1 MARWGLSVAQVILDP
16 RPGLVTRNIGTRTLT
31 KIMSR
36 ILIRLPE
43 TFPFCTDIVLY
54 QSHINYGGHLD
65 NALLLTLVS
74 EARVRFFKSLG
85 YTELDVEG
93 VGIIVS
99 DAALQYRSEA
109 FHGEV
114 MLVRIGPAN
123 FSRKGCDLLWCMNEQ
138 SSGREVARGKT
149 GIVFFDYATHKTV
162 PVPQAFRDR
171 HPADEPFQ

>member
-1 MARWGLSVAQVILDP
+1 MARIQ
-16 RPGLVTRNIGTRTLT
+16 
-31 KIMSR
+31 
-36 ILIRLPE
+36 IRLPSH
-43 TFPFCTDIVLY
+43 FAYSTDITLY

-93 VGIIVS
+93 AGILVA

-114 MLVRIGPAN
+114 MVLRMGATDLG
-123 FSRKGCDLLWCMNEQ
+123 RKGFDLVWSMTER
-138 SSGREVARGKT
+138 SSLREVARGKT
-149 GIVFFDYATHKTV
+149 GIVFFSYETRKVV
-162 PVPQAFRDR
+162 PMPAAFRDKLTR
-171 HPADEPFQ
+171 FKAPSALALCHDEAQGMTAVA

>member
-1 MARWGLSVAQVILDP
+1 
-16 RPGLVTRNIGTRTLT
+16 
-31 KIMSR
+31 MSR
-36 ILIRLPE
+36 IHIRLPE
-43 TFPFCTDIVLY
+43 HFPFSTNITLY

-65 NALLLTLVS
+65 NALLLTVVS
-74 EARVRFFKSLG
+74 EARVRFFKSLS

-114 MLVRIGPAN
+114 MTVHMGVAN

-138 SSGREVARGKT
+138 TSQREVARGKT
-149 GIVFFDYATHKTV
+149 GIVFFDYIAHKTV
-162 PVPQAFRDR
+162 PVPPVFRERLEPLMNPDGTETLP
-171 HPADEPFQ
+171 PADPAPG